1 MLPVE
6 PGSSKHAFGSAMTS
20 TSTNSTTPD
29 STSTSTS
36 TSDSTSDSTSESA
49 APERSAQHS
58 EAYNL
63 FILVIT
69 VLSLVIM
76 VLLLLPL
83 DEQTLILLRFYDN
96 TICVVFLV
104 DFALQMRRAP
114 SKRGYFIH
122 QRGWLDLL
130 GSIPSLGFFQAA
142 ALFRLARLSR
152 LARVMRLLREHNKD
166 TILNDVLHNRAQ
178 YAFLITVLAALL
190 VLISASIV
198 VLEAESRAPG
208 ANITTGGDAL
218 WWAIVTITTVG
229 YGDKYPITAVGRSAA
244 VFVMVAGI
252 GIIGSLA
259 SIMASFLVAPPPS
272 TPEST
277 PTETPSVPDARLAA
291 LEVELRSTR
300 TELAAVRALLER
312 AADSS
317 SPR

>member
-1 MLPVE
+1 
-6 PGSSKHAFGSAMTS
+6 MT
-20 TSTNSTTPD
+20 TT
-29 STSTSTS
+29 TT
-36 TSDSTSDSTSESA
+36 ES
-49 APERSAQHS
+49 PENRS

-69 VLSLVIM
+69 IVSLIIM
-76 VLLLLPL
+76 VLLLLPF

-96 TICVVFLV
+96 TICFVFLV
-104 DFALQMRRAP
+104 DFALQMRRA
-114 SKRGYFIH
+114 SSVRSYFIH

-130 GSIPSLGFFQAA
+130 GSIPSFGFFQAT

-152 LARVMRLLREHNKD
+152 LARVLRLLREHNKD
-166 TILNDVLHNRAQ
+166 TILSDVLHNRAQ
-178 YAFLITVLAALL
+178 YAFLITILAALL

-259 SIMASFLVAPPPS
+259 SIMASFLVAP
-272 TPEST
+272 TPAPDEPT
-277 PTETPSVPDARLAA
+277 PDSDPAPAAVPGDADGRLAS
-291 LEVELRSTR
+291 LEVELRGMR
-300 TELAAVRALLER
+300 GELAAVRALLER
-312 AADSS
+312 AADPSS
-317 SPR
+317 LR